1 MAFIRVFLK
10 TLGFLF
16 GILIFVIFV
25 NVLIYILPKEDTEIT
40 FLEGN
45 EQSNNIIAILELNGP
60 IINNSNQLL
69 SKGLIEY
76 VDPDEVSKKLNKL
89 EKSNPKIL
97 ILNINSPGGTVSAT
111 ASLEKIILDFKKRND
126 LKIYVYSNEILA
138 SGGYWIATVGDK
150 IFANYGSIIGSIGV
164 SGPSWYYYNKPI
176 SISSGFFGKNIE
188 TKNGIEVFNQN
199 AGYSKDLYNPFRK
212 PTNEELKHLENIVL
226 EIYNDFIFKVSK
238 SRKIEINTIR
248 NSIGG
253 LIYTSKQAKENF
265 LLDDVL
271 YFDDLITQIVKEENF
286 ETYKVIKIKNNISY
300 INDYILKLI
309 FKDSNLFCNKFNSN
323 FVSVIPIFLN
333 QC

>member
-126 LKIYVYSNEILA
+126 LKIYIYSNEILA